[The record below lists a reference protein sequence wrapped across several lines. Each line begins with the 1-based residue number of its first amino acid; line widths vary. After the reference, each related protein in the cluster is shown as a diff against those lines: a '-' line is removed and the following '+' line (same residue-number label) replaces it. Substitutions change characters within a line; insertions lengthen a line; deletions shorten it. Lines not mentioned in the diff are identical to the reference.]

1 MSDKINIA
9 LIGAGRTGT
18 PLLKEMLKYSYL
30 NIIGVADLDAAAEG
44 MKIAA
49 ENGIYT
55 TTVPVDLI
63 SKGEAIDILVEV
75 SGDLTLK
82 KVIKDYLQKTDN
94 KKTII
99 MHDLIARL
107 FISMTTQQSKLI
119 PSLHPEDIGVG
130 K

>member
-30 NIIGVADLDAAAEG
+30 NIIGVADLDATAEG

-49 ENGIYT
+49 ENGIST

-63 SKGEAIDILVEV
+63 NKGDAIDILVEV
-75 SGDLTLK
+75 SGDLSLK

-107 FISMTTQQSKLI
+107 FISMTTQQSELI
-119 PSLHPEDIGVG
+119 PSLHPEDVGVG